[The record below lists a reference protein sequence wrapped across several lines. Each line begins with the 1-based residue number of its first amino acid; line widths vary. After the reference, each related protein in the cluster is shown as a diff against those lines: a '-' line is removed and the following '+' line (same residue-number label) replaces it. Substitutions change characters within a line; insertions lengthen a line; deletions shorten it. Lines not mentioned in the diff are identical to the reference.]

1 MAIKDW
7 IQGWSGGQ
15 CAGVVIGSLVVG
27 WFFAAD
33 IAHSDAQMLVMGAFF
48 TIWLWLPISFIWF
61 GGRNKPPGPK
71 T

>member
-7 IQGWSGGQ
+7 IQGWSVGQ
-15 CAGVVIGSLVVG
+15 YAVTTIASLVVG

-33 IAHSDAQMLVMGAFF
+33 IAHSDAQMLVVGAFL

-61 GGRNKPPGPK
+61 GARKEPRDPTP
-71 T
+71 